1 MQPAQRSPGWRA
13 YETRGQPIHAH
24 GREVTPIGRV
34 TRISWPG
41 GGLIWNRAVAVE
53 VRQGS
58 ETIRLP
64 IHNATRRAIALLLLG
79 LAATTLLLAWV
90 QQRLFL
96 TE

>member
-1 MQPAQRSPGWRA
+1 MQAAQRSPGWRA

-34 TRISWPG
+34 TRIAWPG

-58 ETIRLP
+58 EITRLP
-64 IHNATRRAIALLLLG
+64 IRNATRRAIALLLLG
-79 LAATTLLLAWV
+79 VAAATLLLAWV